1 MEGFLMLLG
10 VPQWFFYESL
20 YIFRLPE
27 AALSGSLFVVYSPP

>member
-10 VPQWFFYESL
+10 VPRWFYESL

-27 AALSGSLFVVYSPP
+27 AALSGSLFAVYSPP